1 MTRELDRSEW
11 TEFFDELSRV
21 LADWET
27 MVHVLND
34 DSGAQILSTGLPFNG
49 LTSEEKG
56 GRRVIELLIGAGTE
70 NHQTHNILDATKV
83 AFSPRG
89 RGPAGTL
96 DIEDASG
103 TTTLVTFIQP
113 RRAIIEVGNTGM
125 VAVR

>member
-1 MTRELDRSEW
+1 MTREFGRSEW
-11 TEFFDELSRV
+11 STFFNELSRD

-34 DSGAQILSTGLPFNG
+34 DSGAQILSKGLPFNG
-49 LTSEEKG
+49 LISEERG
-56 GRRVIELLIGAGTE
+56 GRNVIELLIGAGTAD
-70 NHQTHNILDATKV
+70 HQTHNIFDATKV
-83 AFSPRG
+83 AFSARG

-113 RRAIIEVGNTGM
+113 RRALIEVGGTEM
-125 VAVR
+125 VSVM